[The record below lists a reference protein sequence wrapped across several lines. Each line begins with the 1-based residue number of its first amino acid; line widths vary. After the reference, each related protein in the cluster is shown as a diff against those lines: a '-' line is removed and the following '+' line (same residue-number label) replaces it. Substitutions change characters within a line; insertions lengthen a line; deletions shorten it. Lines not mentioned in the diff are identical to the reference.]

1 MAMTAWSERLHQLD
15 LSGGERAHLVP
26 GHADERAVA
35 PLHRHPKQR
44 AEAAGALL
52 GLQLVFRIFEHVR
65 NLHNPFLE
73 LRRKRNWTRACPP
86 SSSSDCPTGYASW

>member
-26 GHADERAVA
+26 AHADDANERAVA
-35 PLHRHPKQR
+35 PFQRYPKYR

-52 GLQLVFRIFEHVR
+52 RVKPVVGVFEHVR
-65 NLHNPFLE
+65 DLNDPFLDRDAADHAVAAA
-73 LRRKRNWTRACPP
+73 L
-86 SSSSDCPTGYASW
+86 S